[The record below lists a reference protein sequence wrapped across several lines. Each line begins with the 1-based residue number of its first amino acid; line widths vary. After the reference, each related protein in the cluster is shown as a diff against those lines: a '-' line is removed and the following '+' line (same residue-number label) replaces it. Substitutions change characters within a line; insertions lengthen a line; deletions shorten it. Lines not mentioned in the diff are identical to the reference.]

1 VGVVVI
7 VALQLVVVVVVV
19 IMTKSIRLTT
29 GFAAQYGS

>member
-7 VALQLVVVVVVV
+7 VALQVVVVVVV